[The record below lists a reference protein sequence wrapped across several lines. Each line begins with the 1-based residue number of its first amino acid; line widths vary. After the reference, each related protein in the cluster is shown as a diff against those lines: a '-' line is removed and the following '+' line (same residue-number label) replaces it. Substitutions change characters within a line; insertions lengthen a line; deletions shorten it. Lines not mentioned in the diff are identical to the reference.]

1 MFFQH
6 CRDAEVPLHG
16 RLHQFIGC
24 LRRPHDVSRC
34 HVQSS
39 CQIWY
44 WQYPEVSLKLATVRE
59 CTADDS
65 FGCTEPPSMTNCFSN
80 CLVFVVTVGDA
91 AGRFSWSGSRCPSV
105 TIRALGDFFS
115 SSSRT
120 ILQNPSYPRY
130 ALSWRTS
137 SCGSIFPAR
146 LSPHR
151 YLNHFCWIEKLS
163 LPRTSDVQRPPIRPA
178 EVVDV
183 RVLHPLDVVAT
194 GLDHKFGLFRGKCLV
209 FWCAESALQ
218 VCSSPCV
225 L

>member
-24 LRRPHDVSRC
+24 LRRPLDVSRC
-34 HVQSS
+34 HVRSS

-44 WQYPEVSLKLATVRE
+44 WQYPELSLKLATVRE

-91 AGRFSWSGSRCPSV
+91 AGRFSWSGLRCPSV

-115 SSSRT
+115 SSSRRYSKIRR
-120 ILQNPSYPRY
+120 IL
-130 ALSWRTS
+130 
-137 SCGSIFPAR
+137 GM
-146 LSPHR
+146 
-151 YLNHFCWIEKLS
+151 LS
-163 LPRTSDVQRPPIRPA
+163 LGGLLH
-178 EVVDV
+178 VVPFFQHV
-183 RVLHPLDVVAT
+183 FYHIGIKSLLLD
-194 GLDHKFGLFRGKCLV
+194 
-209 FWCAESALQ
+209 
-218 VCSSPCV
+218 
-225 L
+225 